1 MIFKGSVFLLA
12 AMILSGCSLLSE
24 KPEGTYRLQDMRVL
38 QQQQRWYF
46 EGRLAL
52 ADEKDSFSASVSWRH
67 HSGRDDIELSGP
79 LAQGKLLITV
89 EADFVVLDDG
99 DNHKEI
105 RGPAEEVLAEQLGV
119 MIPVNALR
127 HWVLGM
133 PDPEQSFVEQVDGF
147 FQAGWRVGFREMQQ
161 VNAVVLPRKINAE
174 KDKTRIKLIVDQ
186 WDLS

>member
-12 AMILSGCSLLSE
+12 VMILSGCSLLSE

-38 QQQQRWYF
+38 QQQQQWYF

-67 HSGRDDIELSGP
+67 QSGRDDIELSGP

-99 DNHKEI
+99 DNHKEF

-161 VNAVVLPRKINAE
+161 VNALVLPRKINAE